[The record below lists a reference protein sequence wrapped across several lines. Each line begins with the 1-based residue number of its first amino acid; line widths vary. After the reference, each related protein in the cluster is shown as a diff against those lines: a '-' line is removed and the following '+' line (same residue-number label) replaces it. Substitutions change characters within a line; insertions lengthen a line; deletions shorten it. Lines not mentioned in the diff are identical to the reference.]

1 MTSFAAAMFGMAILI
16 GTASASSFTVINL
29 LTNSSSSSPLCEPG
43 AATSSSGGPESAAGC
58 AGASVG
64 IKGSAAS
71 GGGTINS
78 LAETSGYAES
88 NIDDVIFTGP
98 GSFVSGYAESN
109 IDDVIFTGP
118 GSFVNATVT
127 LPFLSLQTGEFWL
140 TPFGNSGASGTLTF
154 GVSFYQY
161 AGSIGLGYTGDDF
174 THQLV
179 PTGSGWDYSLV
190 QTIGP
195 PVLSACGDPQ
205 DAVCAH
211 WGVSYQ
217 LNGSVTFT
225 ESFPVGT
232 PLRLVMTVQGSCG
245 AGGIF
250 PADCQYDALDPF
262 GLIPGFSSFDLP
274 DGYSVNAESIGL
286 VNGQIPA
293 AVPEP
298 APAVLFGVG
307 CALIVGMRRVIRKRS
322 IPI

>member
-1 MTSFAAAMFGMAILI
+1 MTSIAAAIFGLAILT
-16 GTASASSFTVINL
+16 GTASASSFTVTL
-29 LTNSSSSSPLCEPG
+29 FTNSSSSSSPLCEAG
-43 AATSSSGGPESAAGC
+43 AATSVSGGPESVVGC

-64 IKGSAAS
+64 LKGSAAS

-78 LAETSGYAES
+78 LAQASGFAQS
-88 NIDDVIFTGP
+88 NIDDVIFSGP
-98 GSFVSGYAESN
+98 GSFV
-109 IDDVIFTGP
+109 T
-118 GSFVNATVT
+118 ATVT

-140 TPFGNSGASGTLTF
+140 TPFGNSGTSGSLTF
-154 GVSFYQY
+154 SVSFGQY
-161 AGSIGLGYTGDDF
+161 AGSLGLGYVGSDF

-179 PTGSGWDYSLV
+179 PNGSGWDYSLV

-195 PVLSACGDPQ
+195 PVLSACGDPP

-232 PLRLVMTVQGSCG
+232 PVRLIMTVQGSCG

-286 VNGQIPA
+286 VNGQIPG

-298 APAVLFGVG
+298 ASAVLFGVG

>member
-1 MTSFAAAMFGMAILI
+1 MTSIAAAIFGLAILT
-16 GTASASSFTVINL
+16 GTASASSFTVTL
-29 LTNSSSSSPLCEPG
+29 FTNSSSSSSPLCEAG
-43 AATSSSGGPESAAGC
+43 AATSVSGGPESVVGC

-64 IKGSAAS
+64 LKGSAAS

-78 LAETSGYAES
+78 LAQTGGSAES
-88 NIDDVIFTGP
+88 NIDDVIF
-98 GSFVSGYAESN
+98 S
-109 IDDVIFTGP
+109 GP

-140 TPFGNSGASGTLTF
+140 TPFGNSDAAGSLTF
-154 GVSFYQY
+154 GVSFGQY
-161 AGSIGLGYTGDDF
+161 AGSIGLGYVGDDF
-174 THQLV
+174 SHQLV
-179 PTGSGWDYSLV
+179 PTGSGWNYSLV

-195 PVLSACGDPQ
+195 PVLSACGDPP

-232 PLRLVMTVQGSCG
+232 PVRLIMTVQGSCG

-286 VNGQIPA
+286 VNGQIPG

-298 APAVLFGVG
+298 ASAVLFGVG

>member
-1 MTSFAAAMFGMAILI
+1 MTSIAAAIFGMAILT
-16 GTASASSFTVINL
+16 GTAAASTFTVDL
-29 LTNSSSSSPLCEPG
+29 FANSSSSSPLCEAG
-43 AATSSSGGPESAAGC
+43 ATTSVSGGPESAAGC

-71 GGGTINS
+71 AGGTINS
-78 LAETSGYAES
+78 LAQASGFAQS
-88 NIDDVIFTGP
+88 NIDDVIFSGP
-98 GSFVSGYAESN
+98 GSFV
-109 IDDVIFTGP
+109 T
-118 GSFVNATVT
+118 ATVT

-140 TPFGNSGASGTLTF
+140 TPFGNSGTSGSLTF
-154 GVSFYQY
+154 SVSFGQY
-161 AGSIGLGYTGDDF
+161 AGSLGLGYVGDDF
-174 THQLV
+174 SHQLV

-195 PVLSACGDPQ
+195 PVLSACGDPP

-232 PLRLVMTVQGSCG
+232 PVRLIMTVQGSCG

-286 VNGQIPA
+286 VNGQIPG

-298 APAVLFGVG
+298 ASAVLFGVG
-307 CALIVGMRRVIRKRS
+307 CTLIAGVRRVIRKRS